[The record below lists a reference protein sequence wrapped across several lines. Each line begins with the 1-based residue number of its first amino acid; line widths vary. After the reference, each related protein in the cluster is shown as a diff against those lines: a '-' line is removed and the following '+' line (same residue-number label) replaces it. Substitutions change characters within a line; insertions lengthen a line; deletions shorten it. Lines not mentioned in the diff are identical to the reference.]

1 MKDEA
6 EMSAP
11 MLGSVGEPVAYM
23 LRCMNREV
31 RLFETRRE
39 VYAFREYL
47 SPIEKESMLFIPL
60 YRKPTL
66 TAGERE
72 AIQAA
77 AQIIDAYDEEMD
89 GFPSGAAKVLR
100 GLLARCA
107 TGHQ

>member
-72 AIQAA
+72 AIEAA
-77 AQIIDAYDEEMD
+77 IKCADLYDEEMD
-89 GFPSGAAKVLR
+89 GFASGVSATLR
-100 GLLARCA
+100 GLLGRLK
-107 TGHQ
+107 